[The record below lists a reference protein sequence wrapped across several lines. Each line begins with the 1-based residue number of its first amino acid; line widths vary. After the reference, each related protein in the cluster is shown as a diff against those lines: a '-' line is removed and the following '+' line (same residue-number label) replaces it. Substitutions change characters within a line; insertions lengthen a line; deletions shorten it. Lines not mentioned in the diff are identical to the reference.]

1 MFCEICILS
10 KQKCKPHVSLSHLG
24 DFLPGEKIHSDLCGP
39 VSVESYGSS
48 RYFIVFKDQA
58 TSFRK
63 VYFLRFKSEALDKLK
78 DFEAFV
84 FRQTKNK
91 IKVLRSDKGKE
102 YYSKAVLQFTTE
114 KGIIHE
120 FSSAY
125 IHEQNGR
132 AEREIQNLLDCAR
145 SMILG
150 KKVNI
155 KLWSEA
161 VKTAA
166 YISNRVITRSLE
178 TKSPFEKCFGY
189 APDIK
194 HMRIFG
200 STAYLN
206 VPIPQRNKF
215 TTRSRKMML
224 VGYDEESCNY
234 RLWDKETQ
242 RIKISSDVDFYENDD
257 VILDMQVEN
266 WMTIKFGDDD
276 EIDKSEP
283 HVECD
288 IKQISDPSENRSDEV
303 VQED

>member
-1 MFCEICILS
+1 M
-10 KQKCKPHVSLSHLG
+10 
-24 DFLPGEKIHSDLCGP
+24 
-39 VSVESYGSS
+39 
-48 RYFIVFKDQA
+48 
-58 TSFRK
+58 
-63 VYFLRFKSEALDKLK
+63 
-78 DFEAFV
+78 
-84 FRQTKNK
+84 
-91 IKVLRSDKGKE
+91 
-102 YYSKAVLQFTTE
+102 
-114 KGIIHE
+114 
-120 FSSAY
+120 
-125 IHEQNGR
+125 
-132 AEREIQNLLDCAR
+132 LDCAR

-166 YISNRVITRSLE
+166 YILNRVITRSTE

-242 RIKISSDVDFYENDD
+242 RIKISSDVNFYENDD

-283 HVECD
+283 HVECN

-303 VQED
+303 VQEDQVHMDLPLNTITQADAPRYLRNRDTLKAPDRFGVPLALLADAGPDTYDEAMSSKIKNGIPL